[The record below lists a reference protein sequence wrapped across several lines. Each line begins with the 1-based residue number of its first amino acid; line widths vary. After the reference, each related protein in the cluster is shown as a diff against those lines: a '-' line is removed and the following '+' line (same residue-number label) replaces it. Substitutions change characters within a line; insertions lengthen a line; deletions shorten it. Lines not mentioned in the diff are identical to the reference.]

1 MAIETVVAFVVGTV
15 AVVVAYAVAS
25 LLQLAKIKLL
35 IKNRNTID

>member
-15 AVVVAYAVAS
+15 AVVVAYAVSS